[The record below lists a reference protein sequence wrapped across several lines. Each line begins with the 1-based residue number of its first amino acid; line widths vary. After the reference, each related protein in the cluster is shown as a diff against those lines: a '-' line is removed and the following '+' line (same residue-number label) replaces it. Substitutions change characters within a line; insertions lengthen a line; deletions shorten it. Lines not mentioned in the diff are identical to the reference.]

1 MEVSHWEVVMV
12 MPRTMLLI
20 IMSALVAACTQ
31 DSGEPNATLGPS
43 FAKDGAERQTIVV
56 NPNASGNGVA
66 ATIQEGVDRVAS
78 GGTVLI
84 KAGLYAEAVVID
96 KGLTL
101 QAIGDGNGAVLIAP
115 NGTVPN
121 VIDVATTEPVT
132 IQDLT
137 LQYTGTNGIGGLGAV
152 DVTVDHV
159 SVIALNQPGAGNLI
173 TVIDD
178 AADGTRARLVV
189 RNSFLDGGINNGTP
203 PLPQLFGLRVQGDVD
218 AWFETNAIRRVGGAC
233 IFAFTRFDLG
243 GAVNVEILNNDL
255 DECHPTGRVAAI
267 LVGPA
272 AGNLPSPTRPV
283 TATGVVNI
291 IGNRIR
297 NSSVSC
303 LPASAIAFEVGSGR
317 IENNHITSY
326 VQSCAI
332 PTGRNLQGA
341 IFVGRRQH
349 PLFPAVNVSVRF
361 NDING
366 NAFAG
371 LRLGANQ
378 SRVIDASCNYWG
390 SSDGPS
396 GVGSG
401 SGDAVIVEP
410 GAAQPVFS
418 PFATAPIAGTGATS
432 CE

>member
-1 MEVSHWEVVMV
+1 MTAQ
-12 MPRTMLLI
+12 RTTLLI
-20 IMSALVAACTQ
+20 IFSALIAACTQ
-31 DSGEPNATLGPS
+31 DTSAPGVSLAPS
-43 FAKDGAERQTIVV
+43 FARGGTERNTIVV
-56 NPNASGNGVA
+56 NPNANGNGVA
-66 ATIQEGVDRVAS
+66 ATIQEGIDRVAS
-78 GGTVLI
+78 GGMVLV
-84 KAGLYAEAVVID
+84 KPGVYDESVVIN

-101 QAIGDGNGAVLIAP
+101 QATGEGNGAVVIAP
-115 NGTVPN
+115 SSTVLN
-121 VIDVATTEPVT
+121 VIDVATTAPVT
-132 IQDLT
+132 IRDVT
-137 LQYTGTNGIGGLGAV
+137 LQYTGTNGIRGLGPV
-152 DVTVDHV
+152 DITADNV

-173 TVIDD
+173 GVIQD

-189 RNSFLDGGINNGTP
+189 RNSFLDGGINNATP

-218 AWFETNAIRRVGGAC
+218 VSFENNVIKRVGGAC

-243 GAVNVEILNNDL
+243 GAVNAEILNNDL
-255 DECHPTGRVAAI
+255 DQCHPTGRVAAI

-272 AGNLPSPTRPV
+272 AGNLPTLTRPV

-291 IGNRIR
+291 IGNRIQ
-297 NSSVSC
+297 NSSTSC

-332 PTGRNLQGA
+332 PTARNLQGA

-349 PLFPAVNVSVRF
+349 PLFSSVNVSVRF

-396 GVGSG
+396 GAGSG
-401 SGDAVIVEP
+401 SGDAVITET
-410 GAAQPVFS
+410 GAAQPMFT